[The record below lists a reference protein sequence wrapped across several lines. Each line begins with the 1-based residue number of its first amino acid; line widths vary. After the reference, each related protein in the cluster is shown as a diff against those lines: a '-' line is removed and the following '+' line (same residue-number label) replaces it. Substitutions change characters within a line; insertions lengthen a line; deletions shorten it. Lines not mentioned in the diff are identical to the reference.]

1 MTRNNV
7 SDNFEACYLR
17 ENPARRAFANEEAN
31 AMLADREFQKC
42 SKHIANLTFQANKHT
57 LTRYGFDFD
66 DMLSIVQILGLQFLN
81 SEFDG
86 KTKKDY
92 YYVMMHGI
100 NQKLAN
106 FYDFLD
112 RKFRIRENHLDLS
125 LDEVY
130 DSFLKDGK
138 DYPIEAPIPLAEES
152 TPEPGWVRKA
162 RRQQLRAI
170 LEENLD
176 DYRDKLSELATL
188 KLTEYDIRKKAR
200 SICKKH
206 GIDYIGW
213 AKSQIKERNLSTH
226 DFVLD

>member
-1 MTRNNV
+1 
-7 SDNFEACYLR
+7 
-17 ENPARRAFANEEAN
+17 
-31 AMLADREFQKC
+31 
-42 SKHIANLTFQANKHT
+42 
-57 LTRYGFDFD
+57 
-66 DMLSIVQILGLQFLN
+66 
-81 SEFDG
+81 
-86 KTKKDY
+86 
-92 YYVMMHGI
+92 MMHGI
-100 NQKLAN
+100 NQKLAY

-138 DYPIEAPIPLAEES
+138 DYPIETPIPLAEES
-152 TPEPGWVRKA
+152 TPEPVWVRKA
-162 RRQQLRAI
+162 RRQQLRSI

-206 GIDYIGW
+206 GIDYIAW